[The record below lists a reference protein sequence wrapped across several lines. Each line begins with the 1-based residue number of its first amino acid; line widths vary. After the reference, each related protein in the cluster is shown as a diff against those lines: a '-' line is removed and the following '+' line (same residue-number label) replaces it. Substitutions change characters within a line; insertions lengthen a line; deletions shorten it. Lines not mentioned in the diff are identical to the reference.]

1 LEESRRWKDPD
12 EHLTDQE
19 AHKGDRQHKILTY
32 SKGREYYNTN
42 IQFSNHFR
50 FVIHVP
56 PNTAARSTEGIVIM
70 MYHKWLHPRT
80 NADGMVLCRP
90 GDAAWTMVSNPTSKG
105 RNFVDFASKLFA
117 MTNRSATLVFDAWT
131 QDVLYQVNVPP
142 AMSNFSS
149 KLLYGGGARVWDE
162 LQKQCLHFVALP
174 HKLILAGF
182 SWANLRHAGQLISIS
197 SS

>member
-1 LEESRRWKDPD
+1 MVAPDPRANV
-12 EHLTDQE
+12 H
-19 AHKGDRQHKILTY
+19 
-32 SKGREYYNTN
+32 
-42 IQFSNHFR
+42 
-50 FVIHVP
+50 
-56 PNTAARSTEGIVIM
+56 
-70 MYHKWLHPRT
+70 
-80 NADGMVLCRP
+80 GMVLSRP
-90 GDAAWTMVSNPTSKG
+90 RDATLTMVSNPTSKG

-197 SS
+197 SSLGMRTLMAWLGARWKVLEATMNYSWMVIMQPLATAGMGAELGYTIPTMRSLVLLVVSLDTVITWRITS